1 MSSVLDYK
9 KCKQCSYEQGYYD
22 FDCSTSEWELDCPR
36 CGHGE
41 SFSWITDKL
50 GNRVGWKHES
60 LDGRGAVWATSAED
74 GISTYFGLRS
84 AQRAEEAAQRMRD
97 DIAQGKLDGEQSYVT
112 KWNPETMQA
121 EVIAG
126 KWCDKEQQ

>member
-22 FDCSTSEWELDCPR
+22 FDCSTSEWEFDCPR

-41 SFSWITDKL
+41 SLAWITDKL
-50 GNRVGWKHES
+50 GHHLGWKHEA
-60 LDGRGAVWATSAED
+60 LDSYGAVWATPAKG

-84 AQRAEEAAQRMRD
+84 AQTAEEVAQRMQD
-97 DIAQGKLDGEQSYVT
+97 DIAQGELDREQSYVT
-112 KWNPETMQA
+112 KWNLETKQE

>member
-1 MSSVLDYK
+1 MSSVSEYQ
-9 KCKQCSYEQGYYD
+9 KCKQCSYEQGNYD
-22 FDCSTSEWELDCPR
+22 FDCSVSEWECDCPR

-41 SFSWITDKL
+41 SFSWITDEQ

-60 LDGRGAVWATSAED
+60 LNGRGAVWATSAEN
-74 GISTYFGLRS
+74 GISTSFGLRS
-84 AQRAEEAAQRMRD
+84 AKTAEEVAQRMRD

-112 KWNPETMQA
+112 KWNPETKQA

-126 KWCDKEQQ
+126 KWCTMVEQ